1 MLSGLL
7 LQSADI
13 VVSKMHSKK
22 LLKYL
27 HHKLDMKQVLLQDS
41 AVRSIE
47 IYIEQYWLYY
57 YERFHDTGIF
67 GLDEILARYW
77 DESIERKDDIRNT
90 LEKRLSP
97 DIVHGHTP

>member
-1 MLSGLL
+1 
-7 LQSADI
+7 
-13 VVSKMHSKK
+13 
-22 LLKYL
+22 
-27 HHKLDMKQVLLQDS
+27 MKQVLLQDN

-57 YERFHDTGIF
+57 YERFHDTGLF
-67 GLDEILARYW
+67 GLDEILVRYW

-97 DIVHGHTP
+97 DIVH